1 MSDAGG
7 SQSDL
12 FGRLFLGE
20 TAEPAGIGDL
30 QTNLAILFSVDQF
43 HECFLRVLL
52 FLLWA
57 DSNGT
62 VNDFDSFLKSVA

>member
-30 QTNLAILFSVDQF
+30 QTNLVILFSVDRF

>member
-1 MSDAGG
+1 MPDVSG

-12 FGRLFLGE
+12 FSKLFLGE
-20 TAEPAGIGDL
+20 TAELAVIGDL
-30 QTNLAILFSVDQF
+30 QTNLAIFFSVNRF

-62 VNDFDSFLKSVA
+62 VNDNFRHI